1 MIAQAV
7 SSISLI
13 LLATSTLASEPLRN
27 SPGWPS
33 VQTKPV
39 TQKLSIDIR
48 IPPAAEVKPGP
59 IEIVKGYVL
68 FRARLSGRDALIM
81 LDNRAVPSIV
91 DTGFAQ
97 RNGLRVEALE
107 GTIRT
112 VHGIV
117 PKRLARNITLSVPGV
132 IDVQTGGMAAVDLDP
147 ISRAVGRK
155 IDGMFGGELL
165 AQLALVVR
173 SSQGTFQLARSGAVN
188 LPPMVPRVPLLDGRP
203 KVALKVGEE
212 TVTVTLD
219 LGDNGMLALTPE
231 AWKRV
236 AGDGAKLSTAG
247 SLGADGQPYNVD
259 KGVLPFVTLGRFTRR
274 NVNVRVIPDSGSG
287 DGDGRLGIG
296 FLADCDFA
304 LDIKAGGLWVIPR
317 LRSAP
322 RAPERSTD

>member
-1 MIAQAV
+1 
-7 SSISLI
+7 
-13 LLATSTLASEPLRN
+13 
-27 SPGWPS
+27 
-33 VQTKPV
+33 VQTKPG

-48 IPPAAEVKPGP
+48 IPKATEVKPGP
-59 IEIVKGYVL
+59 IEIVKGHVL
-68 FRARLSGRDALIM
+68 FRAKLSGRDALIM
-81 LDNRAVPSIV
+81 LDNRASPSVV

-97 RNGLRVEALE
+97 GNGLRVEALE

-112 VHGIV
+112 VHGTV
-117 PKRLARNITLSVPGV
+117 PKRIVRNLTLSVPGV

-147 ISRAVGRK
+147 ISRAIDRK
-155 IDGMFGGELL
+155 VDGIFGGELL
-165 AQLALVVR
+165 AHLALVVR
-173 SSQGTFQLARSGAVN
+173 SSQGTFQLGRSGALN
-188 LPPMVPRVPLLDGRP
+188 PPIPHVPLLDDRP

-236 AGDGAKLSTAG
+236 GGDSAKLSTAG
-247 SLGADGQPYNVD
+247 SLGADGQPYIVD
-259 KGVLPFVTLGRFTRR
+259 KGVLPSVTLGRFTRR
-274 NVNVRVIPDSGSG
+274 NVAVRVMPDIGSAN
-287 DGDGRLGIG
+287 GDGRLGIG

-304 LDIKAGGLWVIPR
+304 LDIKAGRLWVIPR